1 MGLQMKGD
9 RGQLCSLSPI
19 QPLPF
24 GSPISEPLGLLSCSP
39 PPSYQRTSV
48 SSRPPHTYSPGRVCS
63 ASAHFLSRQVRLGLL
78 EPQLTANEV
87 LEHPPGPGSRE
98 ARPDPRLP
106 PTAVG
111 QTHGQ
116 GMGTPG

>member
-9 RGQLCSLSPI
+9 RGQLRPLFCT
-19 QPLPF
+19 QPLPT
-24 GSPISEPLGLLSCSP
+24 SEPLGPCPALPHHPTNGPQSP
-39 PPSYQRTSV
+39 AD
-48 SSRPPHTYSPGRVCS
+48 PPHTYSPGRVCS
-63 ASAHFLSRQVRLGLL
+63 ASAHLLSCQVRLGLL
-78 EPQLTANEV
+78 EPQLTANQV

-106 PTAVG
+106 PTAVD